1 MANANSGLTQFKE
14 LHIMRVGKT
23 WGWSARRYCIKL
35 VTFLK
40 NILCPHRAF
49 TKASDFT
56 SQIAVSNPPYD
67 RNISSFREF
76 VSFRIWVVPFLLLSH
91 PRSQC
96 PETLGFSCLCCMP
109 SHPFDTVRVSPGHPQ
124 ITTPPP
130 ACLNLIDAQDHIQ
143 ARESKQ
149 GRFMK
154 VTKNC
159 MIHTGT
165 LEKQSISLFCQFL
178 LKLAIRNW
186 LNNLKKNRCSSVT
199 QRQVTVIWKES
210 SAQIQAERKHLYSK
224 RQYAVYSILQAK
236 MIL

>member
-124 ITTPPP
+124 ITTPPQP
-130 ACLNLIDAQDHIQ
+130 VLTWLMPKTTYRPGSPNREDSWKWQKTVWSIQ
-143 ARESKQ
+143 VPWKS
-149 GRFMK
+149 
-154 VTKNC
+154 N
-159 MIHTGT
+159 
-165 LEKQSISLFCQFL
+165 QSV
-178 LKLAIRNW
+178 
-186 LNNLKKNRCSSVT
+186 SSV
-199 QRQVTVIWKES
+199 S
-210 SAQIQAERKHLYSK
+210 SS
-224 RQYAVYSILQAK
+224 
-236 MIL
+236 